1 MVSGG
6 NLQRKGRRCIEGC
19 LTHDVRFFFQDGV
32 VVDGDRFFQLC
43 RCLYPTL
50 PLLHDMPGFVRK
62 MLFLA
67 GAKMDI
73 VALRI
78 GQGVKLGGLGRI
90 EVDADIGEVHSGEVF
105 HSGLELVRHAGL
117 VGFGFELRR
126 PGLVDYA

>member
-6 NLQRKGRRCIEGC
+6 SLKRKGKRCIDGC
-19 LTHDVRFFFQDGV
+19 PAHDVRFFFEDRV

-43 RCLYPTL
+43 RCFYPTL
-50 PLLHDMPGFVRK
+50 PLLHDMPGFMRK

-78 GQGVKLGGLGRI
+78 GQGVEGCGLGRLV
-90 EVDADIGEVHSGEVF
+90 VDPDIRQVV
-105 HSGLELVRHAGL
+105 AGQAFD
-117 VGFGFELRR
+117 VGF
-126 PGLVDYA
+126 